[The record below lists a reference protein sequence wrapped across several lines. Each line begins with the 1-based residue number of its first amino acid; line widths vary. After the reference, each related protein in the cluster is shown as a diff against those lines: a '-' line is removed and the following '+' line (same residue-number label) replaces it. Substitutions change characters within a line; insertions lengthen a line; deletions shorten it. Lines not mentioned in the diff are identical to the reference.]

1 MHVAAGNSFGGK
13 GRDLA
18 PWETIALGA
27 LAGALASVG
36 TTPADVMKTRIMT
49 AAADQAVDPRAIF
62 LGIIRNEGVGEL
74 NPLRPPTAA
83 PRRAWVCTGHLQPAA
98 AVVGERLCCA
108 GLQSSTFP
116 LADCQGRM
124 LARRERAACS
134 MQVHYSRVPCSGQRG
149 LRLKGP

>member
-1 MHVAAGNSFGGK
+1 MRTAAGNSFGGK

-74 NPLRPPTAA
+74 TPARPPTAA
-83 PRRAWVCTGHLQPAA
+83 PHALGLAKWCTERLQPAA
-98 AVVGERLCCA
+98 AVVTSARVVS
-108 GLQSSTFP
+108 GLQSITCP
-116 LADCQGRM
+116 PTDCQ
-124 LARRERAACS
+124 ARCWLGA
-134 MQVHYSRVPCSGQRG
+134 
-149 LRLKGP
+149 